1 MATMDQDELCEALNA
16 ISFKHKG
23 IYFETNLTSPEV
35 IDNVEHMEIRD
46 GDVFLVTY
54 PKSGTIWTQQIL
66 SLIFNEGHRNR
77 TEEIQTMDR
86 VPWLEFKF
94 NNVDYNSRPSP
105 RLFSTHLPYYL
116 MPKDLRFRMGKIIY
130 VSRNPKDVLVSYY
143 HFLQM
148 KSQIKCTINWE
159 TFIDLFISGKVFGS
173 SWFDHLRGWY
183 QHKEDFDILFLTY
196 EEMIKQIAETAQSC
210 QQRVLRREIKVLM
223 LRQQVEVAG
232 GEIGSVRDLRS
243 AVLKICKF
251 VDIKLDD
258 KAIDIVVEKA
268 TFKNMKHD
276 PLANY
281 TFVSNEH
288 LDKNKG
294 SFLRKGI
301 VGDWK
306 TTMTVAQS
314 EMFDKVYKEKMGDL
328 PIKITWDFNEETA
341 S

>member
-1 MATMDQDELCEALNA
+1 MTTMNQDALDEALNA
-16 ISFKHKG
+16 VYLKHKG
-23 IYFETNLTSPEV
+23 IYFETNFTSRDV
-35 IDNVEHMEIRD
+35 IDEIEHMEIRD

-66 SLIFNEGHRNR
+66 SLIFNEGHRNT
-77 TEEIQTMDR
+77 TEQIENIER
-86 VPWLEFKF
+86 VPWIE
-94 NNVDYNSRPSP
+94 YNFYNSDFSSRPSP
-105 RLFSTHLPYYL
+105 RLFSSHLPYYL
-116 MPKDLRFRMGKIIY
+116 MPKDLRFKMGKIIY

-143 HFLQM
+143 HFYKM
-148 KSQIKCTINWE
+148 KPNIKCTINWE
-159 TFIDLFISGKVFGS
+159 RFIDLFISGKVLSS

-196 EEMIKQIAETAQSC
+196 EEMIK
-210 QQRVLRREIKVLM
+210 
-223 LRQQVEVAG
+223 
-232 GEIGSVRDLRS
+232 DLRS

-251 VDIKLDD
+251 VDINLDD
-258 KAIDIVVEKA
+258 EAIDLVVEKA

-276 PLANY
+276 ALANY
-281 TFVSNEH
+281 TFISNEL

-306 TTMTVAQS
+306 NTMTVAQS
-314 EMFDKVYKEKMGDL
+314 EMFDKFYKEKMGDL
-328 PIKITWDFNEETA
+328 PIKFMWEINEETA

>member
-1 MATMDQDELCEALNA
+1 MDQDALYEALNA

-23 IYFETNLTSPEV
+23 IYFETDLTSPEV
-35 IDNVEHMEIRD
+35 IDAIEHMEIKD

-77 TEEIQTMDR
+77 TEQIQTMER
-86 VPWLEFKF
+86 VPWIEFKMF
-94 NNVDYNSRPSP
+94 NADYNSRPSP

-116 MPKDLRFRMGKIIY
+116 MPKDLKLKMGKIIY

-143 HFLQM
+143 HFFQM

-173 SWFDHLRGWY
+173 SWFDHVRGWY

-196 EEMIKQIAETAQSC
+196 EEMIK
-210 QQRVLRREIKVLM
+210 
-223 LRQQVEVAG
+223 
-232 GEIGSVRDLRS
+232 DLRF

-268 TFKNMKHD
+268 TFKNMKLD

-281 TFVSNEH
+281 AFISNEV

-306 TTMTVAQS
+306 TIMTVAQS

>member
-1 MATMDQDELCEALNA
+1 MATMDQDALNEALKA
-16 ISFKHKG
+16 VQFKHKG
-23 IYFETNLTSPEV
+23 IYFENKFTSPEA
-35 IDNVEHMEIRD
+35 IDDIEHMEIRD

-77 TEEIQTMDR
+77 TEQIETMDR
-86 VPWLEFKF
+86 VPWIEYNV
-94 NNVDYNSRPSP
+94 NNIDYNSRPSP

-130 VSRNPKDVLVSYY
+130 VSRNPKDVLVSFY
-143 HFLQM
+143 HFFKMYPNL
-148 KSQIKCTINWE
+148 KCTIKWE
-159 TFIDLFISGKVFGS
+159 TFIDLFILGKVIGG
-173 SWFDHLRGWY
+173 SWFDHVRGWY

-196 EEMIKQIAETAQSC
+196 EEMIK
-210 QQRVLRREIKVLM
+210 
-223 LRQQVEVAG
+223 
-232 GEIGSVRDLRS
+232 DLRF

-251 VDIKLDD
+251 VGINLDD
-258 KAIDIVVEKA
+258 EAVDIVVAKA

-281 TFVSNEH
+281 TFLSNEL
-288 LDKNKG
+288 LDKTKG

-314 EMFDKVYKEKMGDL
+314 EMFDKLYKEKMGDL
-328 PIKITWDFNEETA
+328 PIKFTWEIYEETA

>member
-1 MATMDQDELCEALNA
+1 MATMDQDALHEALNA

-23 IYFETNLTSPEV
+23 MYFETNITSREV
-35 IDNVEHMEIRD
+35 IDDIEHMEIRD

-66 SLIFNEGHRNR
+66 SLIFNEGHRNG
-77 TEEIQTMDR
+77 TDQIENLER
-86 VPWLEFKF
+86 VPWIEYKHQSIDF
-94 NNVDYNSRPSP
+94 NSRPSP
-105 RLFSTHLPYYL
+105 RLFSSHLPYYL

-148 KSQIKCTINWE
+148 KSQIKCAINWE
-159 TFIDLFISGKVFGS
+159 TFIDLFISGKVMCS
-173 SWFDHLRGWY
+173 SWFDHVRGWY

-196 EEMIKQIAETAQSC
+196 EEMIK
-210 QQRVLRREIKVLM
+210 
-223 LRQQVEVAG
+223 
-232 GEIGSVRDLRS
+232 DLRS

-258 KAIDIVVEKA
+258 KAIDNVVEKA

-281 TFVSNEH
+281 TFISNEF

-306 TTMTVAQS
+306 TIMTVAQS
-314 EMFDKVYKEKMGDL
+314 EMFDEVYKEKMGDL
-328 PIKITWDFNEETA
+328 PIKIMWEINEETA